1 MISWRECKLGDLI
14 THKKGFAFKSND
26 FKPEGHRVVKVKDFT
41 SNSIDISKCEF
52 LDESIS
58 NQFYDYRLKE
68 NDIIIATV
76 GSWPSNPA
84 SIVGKVVKVPKMA
97 ENSLLNQNA
106 VRLRGSDLIN
116 QVYLYYKLKTTEFAD
131 YLISG
136 AQGSANQAS
145 ITLNDV
151 FNYSFELPP
160 LEEQKAIAEVLCSLD
175 DKIDLLHRQNH
186 TLESLAGTL
195 FKQWFI
201 EEAKEEWEEK
211 PLKDICEIINGFAFK
226 SGDYRENGRTIIRTM
241 NFKNGFINNS
251 DVVYIDIQEEIKYT
265 KYQLQ
270 KNDFLLVMVGASLGN
285 FAIVT
290 NDILP
295 ALQNQN
301 MWNFRTLGNVSQHY
315 LNFAMRQ
322 IVEEN
327 ISSASGSAR
336 EFFQK
341 GQFYQFMITV
351 PDNETMQLF
360 NDNIEDFYSKIE
372 NDRLQIQ
379 TLENLR
385 DTLLPKLLSGG
396 VRVEI

>member
-1 MISWRECKLGDLI
+1 MSSWREYKLEDLADIYNHVRVPLSAMERAQKQGQYPYYGASGIIDYVDEYLFDGEYVLISEDGENLKSRKTPIAFKAYGQFWVNNHAHIIQGKKPFLNDLI
-14 THKKGFAFKSND
+14 VYYFKNLD
-26 FKPEGHRVVKVKDFT
+26 LNPYITGAVQPKLNKANLLEIPFDLPE
-41 SNSIDISKCEF
+41 SE
-52 LDESIS
+52 
-58 NQFYDYRLKE
+58 
-68 NDIIIATV
+68 
-76 GSWPSNPA
+76 
-84 SIVGKVVKVPKMA
+84 
-97 ENSLLNQNA
+97 
-106 VRLRGSDLIN
+106 
-116 QVYLYYKLKTTEFAD
+116 
-131 YLISG
+131 
-136 AQGSANQAS
+136 
-145 ITLNDV
+145 
-151 FNYSFELPP
+151 
-160 LEEQKAIAEVLCSLD
+160 EEQKAIAEVLGSLD
-175 DKIDLLHRQNH
+175 DKIDLLHRQNK
-186 TLESLAGTL
+186 TFEELAQTL
-195 FKQWFI
+195 FRQWFI

-251 DVVYIDIQEEIKYT
+251 DVVYIDIQEEVKYT

-372 NDRLQIQ
+372 NNRLQIQ

-385 DTLLPKLLSGG
+385 DTLLPKLLSGE
-396 VRVEI
+396 VKIKDK